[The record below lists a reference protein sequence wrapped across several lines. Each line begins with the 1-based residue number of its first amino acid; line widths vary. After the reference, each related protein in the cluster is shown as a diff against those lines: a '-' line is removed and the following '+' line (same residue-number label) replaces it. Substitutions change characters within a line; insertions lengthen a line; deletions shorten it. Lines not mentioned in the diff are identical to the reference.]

1 MKNEAFKQFHFIE
14 ELDTDTPTVEL
25 GRYAS
30 HTLLTDPRRMV
41 FMLAR
46 YKFVSKLL
54 AGKPNVMEVGCSDG
68 FGSNIVK
75 QTVQNLIITDF
86 DKRMVDEAK
95 KSRFNKDIIIQQFN
109 FMHSEYKTKQ
119 DAIFLLDV
127 LEHIEPSDED
137 QFLKNISAS
146 LSKHGVCILGMPS
159 LESQTYASAS
169 SKEGHVNCKSGSDF
183 LQFTNKYFENSFL
196 FSMNDEVVHTGFEK
210 MAHYLLCVGVSPKLD
225 GRT

>member
-86 DKRMVDEAK
+86 DK
-95 KSRFNKDIIIQQFN
+95 
-109 FMHSEYKTKQ
+109 
-119 DAIFLLDV
+119 
-127 LEHIEPSDED
+127 
-137 QFLKNISAS
+137 
-146 LSKHGVCILGMPS
+146 GW
-159 LESQTYASAS
+159 
-169 SKEGHVNCKSGSDF
+169 
-183 LQFTNKYFENSFL
+183 
-196 FSMNDEVVHTGFEK
+196 
-210 MAHYLLCVGVSPKLD
+210 
-225 GRT
+225 